1 MVTLWSQS
9 IFFNKNIHY
18 TREEYK
24 EKTGIDIHVQ
34 VDFEKPQIQIS
45 AKTSSS
51 IKDQLLHSAT
61 RLEFIKGLD
70 LELEIS
76 NGCKIVD
83 KLRFFHGDD
92 PSAQLKAGKQKGGN
106 YFFPICPIKATQ
118 T

>member
-1 MVTLWSQS
+1 MVT
-9 IFFNKNIHY
+9 INNCYNKNIHH
-18 TREEYK
+18 TREEHK
-24 EKTGIDIHVQ
+24 EKTDIEINVQADIEKSEIHVL
-34 VDFEKPQIQIS
+34 